1 MEESKLKRIINI
13 IRGNLS
19 EDVPTNNASSGNI
32 AGLPPDQPPIKKKKR
47 YIYQKGLRKSGNH
60 RTMHEQIGLLY

>member
-1 MEESKLKRIINI
+1 MEDNKLRLIINI

-32 AGLPPDQPPIKKKKR
+32 AGLPPDQPLIKKKKR
-47 YIYQKGLRKSGNH
+47 YIYQKGLRKIWKPQNH
-60 RTMHEQIGLLY
+60 G

>member
-1 MEESKLKRIINI
+1 MDESKLEKVINI

-32 AGLPPDQPPIKKKKR
+32 AGLPPDQPPVKKKKR
-47 YIYQKGLRKSGNH
+47 YIYQKGLRKIWNPKNG
-60 RTMHEQIGLLY
+60 

>member
-19 EDVPTNNASSGNI
+19 EDVPANNASSGNI

-47 YIYQKGLRKSGNH
+47 YIYQKGLRKIWKS
-60 RTMHEQIGLLY
+60 